1 MPSGIVV
8 IGASLGGLHAVE
20 TLLGGLPASF
30 PRPVAIVQHREAGS
44 DDRLSELL
52 QSHTALP
59 VAEVEDKEPIT
70 PGRVY
75 LAPADY
81 HLLIENG
88 NFALSTEPPVWHARP
103 SIDVLFE
110 SAAEARGARVI
121 GVILSGAN
129 QDGARGLAAVKRCG
143 GIAVVQDPATAES
156 SAMPNA
162 AIATAETDQI
172 LPLEEIASFVA
183 RVVSLWHGLPARGF
197 TGKMPVPQSG
207 FADPPYSRG
216 VNMSATGGFIE
227 PTLLSLLKT

>member
-1 MPSGIVV
+1 M
-8 IGASLGGLHAVE
+8 GGLHAVE
-20 TLLGGLPASF
+20 TLLGGLPADF
-30 PRPVAIVQHREAGS
+30 PPVAIVQHREAGS

-52 QSHTALP
+52 QGHTALP
-59 VAEVEDKEPIT
+59 VAEVEDKEAIA

-81 HLLIENG
+81 HLLVENG
-88 NFALSTEPPVWHARP
+88 HFALSTDPPVWCSRP
-103 SIDVLFE
+103 AIDVLFE

-162 AIATAETDQI
+162 AIAVTKTDQI
-172 LPLEEIASFVA
+172 LPLEEIAPFLV
-183 RVVSLWHGLPARGF
+183 RVCERVR
-197 TGKMPVPQSG
+197 PVHEG
-207 FADPPYSRG
+207 
-216 VNMSATGGFIE
+216 T
-227 PTLLSLLKT
+227 